1 MMVPKYD
8 LNIKRHN
15 QVNPLIAGQV
25 FSASAGVETKVD
37 DSLQAINI
45 IHTSA
50 FRKGCRQN

>member
-15 QVNPLIAGQV
+15 QVNPLITRWV
-25 FSASAGVETKVD
+25 FSASAGVETKID
-37 DSLQAINI
+37 NSLQAINI

>member
-8 LNIKRHN
+8 LNTKRHN
-15 QVNPLIAGQV
+15 QVNPLIARQV
-25 FSASAGVETKVD
+25 YSALAGVETNVD
-37 DSLQAINI
+37 DSLQVINI

>member
-15 QVNPLIAGQV
+15 QVNPLILRQV
-25 FSASAGVETKVD
+25 YSASAGAETDVD
-37 DSLQAINI
+37 DSLQVINI

-50 FRKGCRQN
+50 FRKRCRQN

>member
-15 QVNPLIAGQV
+15 QVNPLIARQV
-25 FSASAGVETKVD
+25 YSASAHVETKVD

-45 IHTSA
+45 HTSA
-50 FRKGCRQN
+50 FRRGCR